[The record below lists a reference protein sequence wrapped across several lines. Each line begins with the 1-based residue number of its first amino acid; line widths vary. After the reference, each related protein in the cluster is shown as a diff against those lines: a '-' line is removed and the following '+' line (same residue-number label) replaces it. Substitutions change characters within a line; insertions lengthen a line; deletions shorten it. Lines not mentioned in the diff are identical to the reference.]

1 MNEDPKYL
9 DLISTED
16 LLAELKKRHDCCVF
30 MGKKTTGGQFDFT
43 VCRRFSGDAYACLA
57 LASNLT
63 AFLNDIIRE
72 TETPADSQG
81 T

>member
-1 MNEDPKYL
+1 MNADPKYL

-16 LLAELKKRHDCCVF
+16 LLAELKKRFDHTVF

-43 VCRRFSGDAYACLA
+43 VCRRFSGDAYSCLA
-57 LASNLT
+57 LSSNLT
-63 AFLNDIIRE
+63 AFLNDVIRA